1 MSHDDLD
8 LDTPIPYT
16 LTALGASVSLAP
28 PAFELDCEDCGRR
41 FETEAGSGGVDVIC
55 PDCAAEL
62 ARTARACG
70 AGR

>member
-1 MSHDDLD
+1 MLDD

-28 PAFELDCEDCGRR
+28 RDFELTCDDCGCE
-41 FETEAGSGGVDVIC
+41 FETTPGSGGVDVIC
-55 PDCAAEL
+55 PACATEL